1 MAGIKK
7 YIIAVDAGGSSIRAL
22 LFDHQGRILGREQVQ
37 TTVISPEP
45 GAVEHEPMDQWNQ
58 FRKAVTTLVNKL
70 DVSFSEIASIGISVQ
85 RATFTLW
92 DRTGRPCHNFIS
104 WADIR
109 AAETTA
115 SMNRNFKWK
124 LVKLGAAVV
133 SLFTRSTMLTA
144 TGMLKFVTDHALS
157 RLNWLFARYPD
168 IYERAKSGELLFGT
182 LDTWFVYKLTGGK
195 VHATDT
201 SNAASTSIY
210 NHFDFKWNPI
220 FCKLF
225 KIPMNIFPVV
235 KETVDNFGVTAPEL
249 FDGAAIPIGAVAG
262 DQMSA
267 LFGHCCFKKGD
278 VKISQG
284 SGSFVDINMGY
295 KPRLSRR
302 GLFPLVAWR
311 IKGKTTYMLEGS
323 MATAG
328 RLIDWLGQGIGLSDT
343 PKTLNEL
350 ASQCEDSE
358 GVVFVP
364 TPSGIR
370 FPYFKPTARGTVF
383 GLSLATHKRHVAR
396 AVLQGIA
403 MRLVDILDG
412 IKKDTGVKIRSIK
425 TDGGV
430 SRSDL
435 LLQCI
440 ADLSRHSVAR
450 SVEHEVAATGAAY
463 LAGIYAGIWSSPDEI
478 SALKKDYDMFEPR
491 MCSKDRN
498 VIKERWRVALKAALS
513 VNSEQGT
520 VDSDQ

>member
-1 MAGIKK
+1 MAEIKK

-22 LFDHQGRILGREQVQ
+22 LFDIKGKIIGREQVK
-37 TTVISPEP
+37 TEIISPEP
-45 GAVEHEPMDQWNQ
+45 GAIEHDPEEQWKQ
-58 FRKAVTTLVNKL
+58 FLFAINNLLNNCNVKP
-70 DVSFSEIASIGISVQ
+70 SEIASIGISVQ

-92 DRTGRPCHNFIS
+92 DKNGKPCCNFIS
-104 WADIR
+104 WSDIR

-115 SMNRNFKWK
+115 AMNKNIKWN
-124 LVKLGAAVV
+124 LVKLGAAIV
-133 SLFTRSTMLTA
+133 SFFTHSTILTA

-157 RLNWLFARYPD
+157 RLKWLFDTRPD
-168 IYERAKSGELLFGT
+168 IYEKAIKGELLFGT
-182 LDTWFVYKLTGGK
+182 LDTWFIYKLTGGK

-210 NHFDFKWNPI
+210 NHFDLKWNSI
-220 FCKLF
+220 FCNLF
-225 KIPMNIFPVV
+225 KIPMGILPEV
-235 KETVDNFGVTAPEL
+235 KETVDDFGVTSSDL
-249 FDGAAIPIGAVAG
+249 FDGALIPIGSVVG
-262 DQMSA
+262 DQMAS

-295 KPRLSRR
+295 KPKLSRR

-311 IKGKTTYMLEGS
+311 IKGRTTYMLEGS

-328 RLIDWLGQGIGLSDT
+328 RLIDWLGQGLGLSDT
-343 PKTLNEL
+343 PKVLNEL
-350 ASQCEDSE
+350 AAECDDSE

-383 GLSLATHKRHVAR
+383 GLSLDTHRRHVAR
-396 AVLQGIA
+396 AVLQGIT
-403 MRLVDILDG
+403 MRVVDILNG
-412 IKKDTGVKIRSIK
+412 IVKDTGIKVTTIK

-435 LLQCI
+435 LLQCM
-440 ADLSRHSVAR
+440 ADLSNHSVER

-463 LAGIYAGIWSSPDEI
+463 LAGMSAGIWKSFNEI
-478 SALKKDYDMFEPR
+478 SNLKREYDLFEPR
-491 MCSKDRN
+491 IDPGKREK
-498 VIKERWRVALKAALS
+498 IKKRWEKALKAALS
-513 VNSEQGT
+513 VE
-520 VDSDQ
+520 